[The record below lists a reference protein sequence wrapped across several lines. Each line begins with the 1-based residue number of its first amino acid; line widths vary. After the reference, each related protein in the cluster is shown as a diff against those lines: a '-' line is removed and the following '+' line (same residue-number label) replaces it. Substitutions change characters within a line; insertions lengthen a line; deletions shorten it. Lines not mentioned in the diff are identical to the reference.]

1 MSNTAKK
8 SRRSTPARTPEGREN
23 QLINLAVDEAEKRLQ
38 NGTASSQLLC
48 LLLNLATTKAKLEM
62 EKMRSDLRV
71 SEAKIRQIDS
81 QESSGDLYAEA
92 IRVFKEYSGDPS
104 TEEDDYD
111 DY

>member
-104 TEEDDYD
+104 TEEDNYD